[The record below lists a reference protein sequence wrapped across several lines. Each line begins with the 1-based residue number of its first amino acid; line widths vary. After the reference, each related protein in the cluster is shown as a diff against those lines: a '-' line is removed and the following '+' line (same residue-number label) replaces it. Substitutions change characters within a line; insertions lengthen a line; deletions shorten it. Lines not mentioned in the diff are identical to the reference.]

1 MASMFGV
8 SEMNALQD
16 LCRDDEDTAL
26 RPAQSAV
33 VQRIGPNAVADDGG
47 EDKENAPAPRDPK
60 AIWADDEIPPEE
72 ALNFVDAADDKRKRA
87 AFEMLYKQDV
97 TTEDVY
103 LGTEKNPSSAHC
115 NAIARARAR
124 ADGREPREPRGPRA
138 ARRTPAPGPERPMR

>member
-1 MASMFGV
+1 MFGAA
-8 SEMNALQD
+8 EMNALQEM
-16 LCRDDEDTAL
+16 CRDPEEDTAL
-26 RPAQSAV
+26 RPSQSAV
-33 VQRIGPNAVADDGG
+33 VQRIGPNAAAATDGDDST
-47 EDKENAPAPRDPK
+47 KENAPDADPK

-72 ALNFVDAADDKRKRA
+72 ALRFVDSADDARKRA
-87 AFEMLYKQDV
+87 TFEMLYKQDV

-138 ARRTPAPGPERPMR
+138 ARRTPAPRPERPMR